1 MAIEVFNRYE
11 NKYLM
16 DEQAWRRVYRDL
28 MEYMVAD
35 EHNSQTPFYTIC
47 NLYFDTPTDE
57 LILTIPE
64 DLAYEE
70 AFAEVFRKFQVKH
83 ELLKVRTTEL
93 GSLYELVYA
102 VEISDAVKQKE
113 FMDEIRCRNG
123 NLDITLTMKPTPAEA

>member
-1 MAIEVFNRYE
+1 M
-11 NKYLM
+11 M
-16 DEQAWRRVYRDL
+16 DAQASTTKQRKGTIIWR
-28 MEYMVAD
+28 
-35 EHNSQTPFYTIC
+35 S
-47 NLYFDTPTDE
+47 
-57 LILTIPE
+57 
-64 DLAYEE
+64 
-70 AFAEVFRKFQVKH
+70 KFSTATMKH